1 MNFDIIKSDSES
13 SIKLTVDKILNH
25 NEKLAERGLILSEK
39 QAVEIARARSYSLVS
54 NGRIDFDCSVTEMLI
69 NSFSDSSY
77 LDQNSFANAI
87 CQLTDIFYF
96 FKNETFDKIEDNMLV
111 NIIKDTFENECGG
124 DIDFVF
130 DVLMEKLTH
139 SNKKN
144 TPVSNGDKESN
155 SVKY

>member
-25 NEKLAERGLILSEK
+25 NEKLAEHGLILSEK
-39 QAVEIARARSYSLVS
+39 QAIEIARARSYSLVS

-87 CQLTDIFYF
+87 CQFTDIFYF
-96 FKNETFDKIEDNMLV
+96 FKNETFDKIDDNMLV

-139 SNKKN
+139 ANKKN

-155 SVKY
+155 SVKH